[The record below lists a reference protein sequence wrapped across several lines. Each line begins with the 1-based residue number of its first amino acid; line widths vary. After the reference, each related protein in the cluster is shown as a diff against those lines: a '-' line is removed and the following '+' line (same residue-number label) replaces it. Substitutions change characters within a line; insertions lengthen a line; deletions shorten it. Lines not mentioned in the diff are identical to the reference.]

1 MGLGVPIVGRMD
13 DSKIIDALG
22 GTTEVARLCK
32 VRPPSV
38 SGWRVN
44 GIPAARRQYLE
55 LLRPD
60 VFNAAR
66 VEDQG
71 DGVASSLAD
80 CECADGDEREGQGR
94 VVHATD
100 AALQARPAA

>member
-1 MGLGVPIVGRMD
+1 MPIVARMD

-32 VRPPSV
+32 VQPPSV

-44 GIPAARRQYLE
+44 GIPSARRQYLE

-60 VFNAAR
+60 VFAGADA
-66 VEDQG
+66 EQDG
-71 DGVASSLAD
+71 DRRTDAPAHGEA
-80 CECADGDEREGQGR
+80 ADGAEGERKEGS
-94 VVHATD
+94 VHGADTCRG
-100 AALQARPAA
+100 LRPAA

>member
-1 MGLGVPIVGRMD
+1 MD

-22 GTTEVARLCK
+22 GTTEVARLCR

-60 VFNAAR
+60 VFEAAR
-66 VEDQG
+66 AEEQG
-71 DGVASSLAD
+71 DGIANSPVD
-80 CECADGDEREGQGR
+80 RERADGDEREGQGR
-94 VVHATD
+94 GVHAADT
-100 AALQARPAA
+100 ALQARPAA